1 MDLSE
6 DGYED
11 SRFRGDVGK
20 NLHCL
25 ICSKVLKD
33 PVQCR
38 RKQHFFCTPC
48 ISRHLK
54 RSHTCPICLEQLTP
68 DTLEH
73 PPRIIADLLSSLK
86 ITCDYAQRGCREVVE
101 LGVLKRHVKHCKFA
115 YRTVSLKFVV
125 KFSKLRFS
133 ACMFVLIELDLN
145 LNFFLLKT
153 YYFGPRR
160 RAIIFKM

>member
-1 MDLSE
+1 MS
-6 DGYED
+6 
-11 SRFRGDVGK
+11 
-20 NLHCL
+20 
-25 ICSKVLKD
+25 SKAAFL
-33 PVQCR
+33 
-38 RKQHFFCTPC
+38 CTPC

-125 KFSKLRFS
+125 KFSKLRSS
-133 ACMFVLIELDLN
+133 ACMHVCVNWVRLKFELLSFKDLLFWAAKKSYN
-145 LNFFLLKT
+145 
-153 YYFGPRR
+153 
-160 RAIIFKM
+160 I